1 MVRVLLRWMR
11 RLVLAA
17 VLVVSTIVL
26 VRAWDSLRGPPLEPW
41 HTVVPH
47 ELDASQL
54 DRTDWAGYLA
64 TEDAAFRTMAA
75 DVIAKVPPE
84 QQLPGNRYFAG
95 SPLHPQRFTQDWNRS
110 FVLQPD
116 GPPRGAVVLLH
127 GLTDSP
133 YSLRHVA
140 QLYRDQGFVALAIRL
155 PGHGT
160 VPAGLTA
167 VTWEDWSAATRLAVR
182 EAVRRAGPGTRL
194 HVVGYSNGGALATKY
209 ALEALDNTS
218 LPRPDQIVLLSPMVG
233 VTSFARFAG
242 LAGLPAFFPA
252 FAKSAWLSV
261 LPEFNPFKYNSF
273 PVNAARQSHRLTQ
286 ALQQAVRTRARN
298 GVIDGL
304 APVLTFQSIV
314 DATVSTAAIVT
325 QLYAQLPA
333 NGSEIVI
340 FDVNRTMKLSP
351 LLRESSRNL
360 VARIVPAAPAAFRA
374 SVVTNRP
381 DSDEVVASI
390 TGPAGAPPREE
401 PLGLTYPRDVYS
413 LSHVALP
420 FPVSDG
426 LYGTQPDPQDDFGI
440 RLGTI
445 AARGET
451 GVLVVDAGTL
461 MRMMSNPFYP
471 YLAARITAVTGR

>member
-54 DRTDWAGYLA
+54 DRTDWAGYLDNEA
-64 TEDAAFRTMAA
+64 AAFRTMAT
-75 DVIAKVPPE
+75 DVVAKVPPE

-95 SPLHPQRFTQDWNRS
+95 SPLHPQGFAKDWNRS

-116 GPPRGAVVLLH
+116 GTPRGAVVLLH

-209 ALEALDNTS
+209 ALEALDDPA

-351 LLRESSRNL
+351 LLRESARNL
-360 VARIVPAAPAAFRA
+360 VARIVPSAPAAFRA

-381 DSDEVVASI
+381 DSDEVVARI
-390 TGPAGAPPREE
+390 TGPAGTPPREE

-471 YLAARITAVTGR
+471 YLAARITAAAAR